1 MESVLITGANRGIGY
16 ALTKA
21 LVASNFKVLAGCRHR
36 EDAVHLEKLATSHRD
51 LVRILSVD
59 VGSDE
64 SVAAAADAMSDRIDV
79 IVNNAGVMPE
89 RGEEKIT
96 DLDLNHLR
104 NAFEINV
111 LGCARVIR
119 SFLPHLRRS
128 NRPRILNLS
137 SGLGSIA
144 ERDSSKYYAYAVSK
158 AALNM
163 LTRSLA
169 FELAPEGITIV
180 AISPGW
186 VKTDMGGED
195 ADISPEE
202 SAEAIVEAIQQIGPN
217 LNGQFLDRFGRAGKY
232 IW

>member
-16 ALTKA
+16 ALAKA
-21 LVASNFKVLAGCRHR
+21 LVASNFKVLAACRNK
-36 EDAVHLEKLATSHRD
+36 ESAVGLEKLGVSHRD
-51 LVRILSVD
+51 LVKIVSLD
-59 VGSDE
+59 VSSDE
-64 SVAAAADAMSDRIDV
+64 SVAAAAEEISGRVDV
-79 IVNNAGVMPE
+79 VVNNAGIMPE
-89 RGEEKIT
+89 RGDEKIT
-96 DLDLNHLR
+96 SLDFGHFR
-104 NAFEINV
+104 SAFEVNV

-119 SFLPHLRRS
+119 SFLTHLRRS

-144 ERDSSKYYAYAVSK
+144 ERDSSSYYAYAVSK

-186 VKTDMGGED
+186 VRTDMGGED

-217 LNGQFLDRFGRAGKY
+217 LNGQFLDRFGSPGKY
-232 IW
+232 VW

>member
-16 ALTKA
+16 AVAKA
-21 LVASNFKVLAGCRHR
+21 LVASNFRVLAGCRNA
-36 EDAVHLEKLATSHRD
+36 DNAATLGKLGTSYRD
-51 LVRILSVD
+51 MVQVLPLD
-59 VGSDE
+59 VSSDE
-64 SVAAAADAMSDRIDV
+64 SLAAAAQAVSGRIDV
-79 IVNNAGVMPE
+79 IVNNAGIMPE
-89 RGEEKIT
+89 RGDEKIAT
-96 DLDLNHLR
+96 IDLDHFR

-137 SGLGSIA
+137 SGLGSIT
-144 ERDSSKYYAYAVSK
+144 ERDSSSYYAYAVSK

-169 FELAPEGITIV
+169 FELAPEGISIV

-217 LNGQFLDRFGRAGKY
+217 LNGQFLDRFGRSGKY
-232 IW
+232 VW

>member
-21 LVASNFKVLAGCRHR
+21 LVASNFRVLAGCRNI
-36 EDAVHLEKLATSHRD
+36 ENAVHVGKLAISQRD
-51 LVRILSVD
+51 LVRVLPID
-59 VGSDE
+59 VSSDE
-64 SVAAAADAMSDRIDV
+64 SVAAAADAVSDRIDV

-89 RGEEKIT
+89 RGDEKIT
-96 DLDLNHLR
+96 NIDFNHFR
-104 NAFEINV
+104 SAFEVNV

-144 ERDSSKYYAYAVSK
+144 ERDSSSYYAYAVSK

-180 AISPGW
+180 TVSPGW

-202 SAEAIVEAIQQIGPN
+202 SAEAMVEAIEQIGPN

-232 IW
+232 VW